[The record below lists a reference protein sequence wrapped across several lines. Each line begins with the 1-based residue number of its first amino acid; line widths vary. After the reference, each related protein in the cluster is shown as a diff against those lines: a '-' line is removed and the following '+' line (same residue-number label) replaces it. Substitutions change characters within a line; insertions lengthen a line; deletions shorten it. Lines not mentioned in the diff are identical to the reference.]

1 MLLRV
6 CFGLHP
12 ASLYHRVT
20 RVSTPTS
27 ARGNAHRAAT
37 VLLCLSQCLCA
48 AAALAQP
55 DPLAQQQRANQRLE
69 AWLDQARRS
78 GDFQAGRDALTQ
90 LDADYAQ
97 SNAALAQLGQT
108 KALALGQIKQGSVWR
123 IQGQLA
129 RAAALYTQAAASARR
144 GGHAAME
151 ADALGWLAFALL
163 SDGQLGQALTE
174 VTRALALAETAG
186 QADVLARV
194 LDVRASVQIAQRDLP
209 GAAATLER
217 EVALAATLPP
227 GIDATM
233 ASFYALLN
241 RSDVYLKI
249 AERCDFQR
257 DFEPCLQAAERA
269 RTDMLAVQAIARRQ
283 GFGGLAQQAG
293 GMLRGINA
301 RRDLILARRDHE
313 QGLQRAGI
321 FHPKRAED
329 VLVSAQFVAPAGP
342 LPAPLLAMLQEQ
354 KRVEQAA
361 GPAARGLESVT
372 LYTEGLLAEMQG
384 RGDVALAHFQQA
396 VAALERDRR
405 SLRDERSR
413 GSFMENRIT
422 VYYAA
427 VLQLLQQQRHAE
439 AFEMLERSR
448 SRALADLLASR
459 RPELQG
465 GEEQAL
471 MAQAATL
478 RARIADAQGRL
489 FEAGAGTGGGPAGE
503 PANRNAAAR
512 IEADEASYRALLE
525 SMAVRAP
532 RLAALVE
539 SRPATLAALQASMR
553 AEGYEA
559 LQYLVTESAV
569 ILWHITPDSVF
580 VRNVFLPRSELMR
593 KVAALGASLRNPA
606 LPFDEATAGE
616 LFLYLVQPALARVRS
631 ERLVI
636 LPHESLA
643 QLPFQ
648 ALRNPATGAFLGD
661 RLQISYAP
669 SATVLLALRRTA
681 ALGDARVLALADPAV
696 QGAALEVQT
705 IARLFGKRAQT
716 AADAL
721 PLESDVKARVA
732 GFDVVHLA
740 VHGSFDAGEPML
752 SHLLL
757 KAGGADDGRLT
768 AAEMFGLP
776 LAGNRLVVLSACETG
791 RTETTHANEVLG
803 MARGLLFAG
812 AGALLLSSWPVQS
825 EATSLWMQAFY
836 EAARTQPL
844 AQAAR
849 GAALR
854 VKNAPATAHPF
865 YWAGFSLLGR

>member
-1 MLLRV
+1 MRWPRL
-6 CFGLHP
+6 P
-12 ASLYHRVT
+12 AI
-20 RVSTPTS
+20 RVSTHMS
-27 ARGNAHRAAT
+27 ARGAAHLATAA
-37 VLLCLSQCLCA
+37 LLCLCACA
-48 AAALAQP
+48 APAQP

-78 GDFQAGRDALTQ
+78 GDFQAGRDTLIQ
-90 LDADYAQ
+90 LEADYAQ
-97 SNAALAQLGQT
+97 SNAALAQRGLT
-108 KALALGQIKQGSVWR
+108 KELALGQIKQGSVWR

-129 RAAALYTQAAASARR
+129 RATALYTQAAATARR
-144 GGHAAME
+144 GGHVAME

-174 VTRALALAETAG
+174 VTRALGLAETAG

-194 LDVRASVQIAQRDLP
+194 LDVYASVQIAQRDLP

-217 EVALAATLPP
+217 EVVLAATLPA
-227 GIDATM
+227 GLDATM

-257 DFEPCLQAAERA
+257 DFDPCLQAAERA

-283 GFGGLAQQAG
+283 GFAGLEQQAA
-293 GMLRGINA
+293 GMLRGIEA
-301 RRDLILARRDHE
+301 RRELILARRGHE
-313 QGLQRAGI
+313 QGLQRAAI
-321 FHPKRAED
+321 FHPRRAED
-329 VLVSAQFVAPAGP
+329 VLVSAQFVAPPGP
-342 LPAPLLAMLQEQ
+342 LPAPLLALLQEQ

-384 RGDVALAHFQQA
+384 RSEAALAGYQQA

-489 FEAGAGTGGGPAGE
+489 FEAGGGAV
-503 PANRNAAAR
+503 ASSNAAAR
-512 IEADEASYRALLE
+512 IEADENSYRALLE
-525 SMAVRAP
+525 SMATRAP

-553 AEGYEA
+553 AEGYET

-569 ILWHITPDSVF
+569 ILWHITADSVF

-648 ALRNPATGAFLGD
+648 ALRNPANGAFLGD

-669 SATVLLALRRTA
+669 SATVLLSLRRTA

-696 QGAALEVQT
+696 QGAAQEVQA
-705 IARLFGKRAQT
+705 IARLFGGRAQT
-716 AADAL
+716 AADVL
-721 PLESDVKARVA
+721 PLKADVRARVA

-752 SHLLL
+752 SHL
-757 KAGGADDGRLT
+757 KFRPAGADDGRLT

-776 LAGNRLVVLSACETG
+776 LAGNRLVVLSACDTG
-791 RTETTHANEVLG
+791 RTETTHANETLG

-825 EATSLWMQAFY
+825 AATSLWMQAFY
-836 EAARTQPL
+836 EAARSQPL